1 MKKIGIVGS
10 TGSIG
15 TSTLD
20 VLRRHKNRFEI
31 IFLTCNS
38 NYNSLLQQVNEF
50 KPKYA
55 ISTGISSSQ
64 NHNYTK
70 FLSGTSELIK
80 IIENEDLDL
89 VLVAATGFSGV
100 LPTYTAAKKG
110 IEVALANKES
120 IVAAGNIIMETA
132 NKHKATIIPVDSE
145 HSAIFQCL
153 MGQDKAKVEK
163 VILTASG
170 GPFRNRPYDSIDLVS
185 KEEALKHPNWNMGA
199 KITIDSA
206 TMMNKGLELIE
217 ARYLFDFTADKLSV
231 VIHPQSIIHSIV
243 SFIDGSQLAQLG
255 YPDMRTPISFALD
268 FPNRIT
274 SGVKSIDFSKIGQLT
289 FMDIDFRKYPCLEL
303 AISVLKKDKNSLMIV
318 MNAANEVA
326 VDAFL
331 NDKISF
337 HQIYSVIYETLSH
350 FSEKDIIDIDEIFEL
365 DILSRESAKDIVKR
379 ISLS

>member
-1 MKKIGIVGS
+1 
-10 TGSIG
+10 
-15 TSTLD
+15 
-20 VLRRHKNRFEI
+20 
-31 IFLTCNS
+31 
-38 NYNSLLQQVNEF
+38 
-50 KPKYA
+50 
-55 ISTGISSSQ
+55 
-64 NHNYTK
+64 
-70 FLSGTSELIK
+70 
-80 IIENEDLDL
+80 
-89 VLVAATGFSGV
+89 
-100 LPTYTAAKKG
+100 
-110 IEVALANKES
+110 
-120 IVAAGNIIMETA
+120 META